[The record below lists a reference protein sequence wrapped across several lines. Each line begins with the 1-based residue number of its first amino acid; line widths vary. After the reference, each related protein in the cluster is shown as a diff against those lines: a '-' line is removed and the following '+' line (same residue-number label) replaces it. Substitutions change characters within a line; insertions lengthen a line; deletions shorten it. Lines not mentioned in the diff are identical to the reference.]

1 MTDNSGA
8 WEVLPREGIGPLRL
22 GASKE
27 VISKIEG
34 FAEPE
39 LVQDESVAVSDFE
52 KLLNSMGPEMGLDP
66 EEFKEMIAAM
76 QAEAAAEVRW
86 VPKTKSLPVVFFTE
100 ISLFVSFCRLS
111 AVPNLKG
118 EIFSRYL
125 PKNFMN
131 W

>member
-1 MTDNSGA
+1 MTDKSGA
-8 WEVLPREGIGPLRL
+8 WEVLLGEGIGPLRL
-22 GASKE
+22 GTSKE

-39 LVQDESVAVSDFE
+39 LVQDESAAVSDFE

-66 EEFKEMIAAM
+66 EEFKEMIAGCRLKLR
-76 QAEAAAEVRW
+76 QRFGGF
-86 VPKTKSLPVVFFTE
+86 PKPKACQLFFFTE
-100 ISLFVSFCRLS
+100 ISLFVSFCRPS
-111 AVPNLKG
+111 AVQNLKG
-118 EIFSRYL
+118 EIFLRYL